1 MTQESRV
8 YSYRWVVL
16 VAYMIVAAISQLLW
30 LSFATITPIVEDVF
44 AVTELDV
51 GLLSMVWPLLFIFL
65 SIPTGMLID
74 KKGFNLTVT
83 IGAILMAL
91 FAVLRIPAGDD
102 FTLLLIFQAGA
113 ALGQPFVLNS
123 VSKIATLWFPLKERA
138 LATGLGTMGL
148 FLGMIIAL
156 ALTPFL
162 VPEGATLAELTM
174 MLAIYAVI
182 ALAGAFLF
190 VLLAREKP
198 PTPPEVSEAE
208 EIPTFSLKGMG
219 KILKTK
225 NFLILESLFLIG
237 IGLFVG
243 LITWLEKILEPSGI
257 GMEQAGIIGGLII
270 VGGIIGSIVIP
281 AISDKIMRRKPFAII
296 NLAVAAPMLFLL
308 VETTDFTFLG
318 VAGFILGFFL
328 MSALPIGLEMSAELS
343 GSVMAGSASSF
354 LWLLGEVGSVAFIL
368 GMESIKSMTGAWY
381 DSVIVLLILE
391 IVALALCFL
400 LTETGRKPAK

>member
-1 MTQESRV
+1 MTEEPRV

-74 KKGFNLTVT
+74 KKGFSLTVT

-102 FTLLLIFQAGA
+102 FTLLLVFQAGA

-123 VSKIATLWFPLKERA
+123 VSKLATLWFPLKERA

-174 MLAIYAVI
+174 MLVTYAVI
-182 ALAGAFLF
+182 ALVGAFFF

-208 EIPTFSLKGMG
+208 EFPTFSLKGMG

-243 LITWLEKILEPSGI
+243 LITWLEKILETRGI

-308 VETTDFTFLG
+308 AETSDFTFLA
-318 VAGFILGFFL
+318 VAGFVLGFFL
-328 MSALPIGLEMSAELS
+328 MSALPIGLEMSAEIS
-343 GSVMAGSASSF
+343 GSFMAGSASSF

-368 GMESIKSMTGAWY
+368 GMESIKSMTGSWY
-381 DSVIVLLILE
+381 DSVIIILILE
-391 IVALALCFL
+391 IVALALCFF
-400 LTETGRKPAK
+400 LTETGRKPTT